1 VNSWLL
7 GILARAL
14 EPSERQAVLGDI
26 AESGQRIF
34 PALRDLL
41 GLIIR
46 RQVALWAHWQP
57 WLALLGIGG
66 LTAFPLSRIVFR
78 FNVSFG
84 QQLNAHRKY
93 GVHFGTGLTA
103 GQDIA
108 FLICLAVALI
118 VWSWVSGFVLGSL
131 SGRAVW
137 ITWSVFYLVVLDE
150 AWLRFVLSGN
160 IILRD
165 PQPFWLFLTSTLP
178 LSIAG
183 LLSSVPALC
192 GALLGVRRRTLPS
205 RRAWLLAGTVAVL
218 TILMTWMSGWYETAH
233 EIWSGGTWPAVS
245 LMATL
250 LPFLLVGWPAAWL
263 CVKTQAPLSNPA
275 SSSAPDIP

>member
-1 VNSWLL
+1 MTGANWWLL

-14 EPSERQAVLGDI
+14 EPSERHAALGDI
-26 AESGQRIF
+26 AESGEGF
-34 PALRDLL
+34 FAALRDLL

-46 RQVALWAHWQP
+46 RQAALWTAWQP

-66 LTAFPLSRIVFR
+66 VTAFPLSRVVFR
-78 FNVSFG
+78 FNVAFG
-84 QQLNAHRKY
+84 QQLSAHRKY
-93 GVHFGTGLTA
+93 GVHFGTGLTV

-137 ITWSVFYLVVLDE
+137 ITWSVFYLVVLDA

-165 PQPFWLFLTSTLP
+165 PQPFWLFVSSTAP

-183 LLSSVPALC
+183 LLTSIPALC
-192 GALLGVRRRTLPS
+192 GAWLGARPDVAIAPRPSPRRGS
-205 RRAWLLAGTVAVL
+205 RGPHNSDDVDER
-218 TILMTWMSGWYETAH
+218 
-233 EIWSGGTWPAVS
+233 
-245 LMATL
+245 
-250 LPFLLVGWPAAWL
+250 LV
-263 CVKTQAPLSNPA
+263 
-275 SSSAPDIP
+275 